1 MESVFWNGL
10 PKVSIIV
17 LNYNGK
23 KFLAR
28 CLSSLREINY
38 PHNLFEVLL
47 LDNSSNDGSLEFV
60 KTNFPWI
67 KRVSLDKNYGFC
79 GGNNRGLKYAN
90 GEYIAFLNNDTQVT
104 PDWLISLVKAAVIH
118 SVPICASKTLF
129 MKNPYIVEYKGAKF
143 TLNGRGYGIAFGKED
158 SKESS
163 CSTTGYPCA
172 AAMLIKRDV
181 FLKVGQFDEDYFAC
195 LDDTDLGWRAWLFG
209 YEVLYCPTSIV
220 YHVAGGTTGGGRISP
235 LKTFHGTKNGIMN
248 LLKNLEA
255 RNLLLGIILTI
266 GFNLF
271 DIMSLLRNGDVHSV
285 KLKVKAYFWVIKNLP
300 PILRKRYVVQ
310 RNRVVSDKWLLK
322 NGLMAL
328 PYESIRE
335 YMRLSKLNFT
345 AFLKV

>member
-1 MESVFWNGL
+1 
-10 PKVSIIV
+10 
-17 LNYNGK
+17 
-23 KFLAR
+23 
-28 CLSSLREINY
+28 
-38 PHNLFEVLL
+38 
-47 LDNSSNDGSLEFV
+47 
-60 KTNFPWI
+60 
-67 KRVSLDKNYGFC
+67 
-79 GGNNRGLKYAN
+79 
-90 GEYIAFLNNDTQVT
+90 
-104 PDWLISLVKAAVIH
+104 
-118 SVPICASKTLF
+118 
-129 MKNPYIVEYKGAKF
+129 
-143 TLNGRGYGIAFGKED
+143 
-158 SKESS
+158 
-163 CSTTGYPCA
+163 
-172 AAMLIKRDV
+172 
-181 FLKVGQFDEDYFAC
+181 
-195 LDDTDLGWRAWLFG
+195 
-209 YEVLYCPTSIV
+209 
-220 YHVAGGTTGGGRISP
+220 
-235 LKTFHGTKNGIMN
+235 MN